1 MSDISPENEL
11 KAFLEQHPDTRF
23 MDVFSPDI
31 NGVLR
36 GKRIQRDDFNKPFR
50 KGSNFCAA
58 STVMNV
64 RGESPESVKYGAHD
78 GDPDIR
84 SVAVPGSLAPVP
96 WASVPTAQCM
106 LALQE
111 FDGTPYFLDPRNV
124 LKRAMQPLL
133 DMGLQPVLATELEF
147 YLVEFDGDTFVP
159 RMPKIPGSDWDQ
171 LGVQFAS
178 FDDLDDVEPF
188 LVDLDKFCRQQQVPA
203 GAALAE
209 YSPGQFE
216 VNLNHIPDPV
226 VACDHA
232 LLLKRAVKAAAKKN
246 GLTASFM
253 AKPFQ
258 EHAGC
263 GLHIHL
269 SLLDPDGNNIFAGS
283 SADGDWSDRLR
294 YAIGGM
300 AASMSE
306 SMALFAPNANSYRR
320 YAPGFFV
327 PATPSWGP
335 NHRDLAL
342 RIPISRPQNRRVE
355 HRVSGADAC
364 PYLVVAA
371 MLAGVHH
378 GLTQH
383 SEPAAMTPEREDVDY
398 QVSLPVRWSQA
409 LDAFEAGT
417 ILPDY
422 FGQEFHRVYGQAKR
436 EECNLFHAEITDRDY
451 EWYLR
456 AV

>member
-106 LALQE
+106 LELQE

-188 LVDLDKFCRQQQVPA
+188 LVDL
-203 GAALAE
+203 
-209 YSPGQFE
+209 
-216 VNLNHIPDPV
+216 I
-226 VACDHA
+226 
-232 LLLKRAVKAAAKKN
+232 
-246 GLTASFM
+246 
-253 AKPFQ
+253 
-258 EHAGC
+258 
-263 GLHIHL
+263 
-269 SLLDPDGNNIFAGS
+269 S
-283 SADGDWSDRLR
+283 SA
-294 YAIGGM
+294 
-300 AASMSE
+300 ASNRCQR
-306 SMALFAPNANSYRR
+306 AQRWRN
-320 YAPGFFV
+320 
-327 PATPSWGP
+327 TP
-335 NHRDLAL
+335 
-342 RIPISRPQNRRVE
+342 
-355 HRVSGADAC
+355 
-364 PYLVVAA
+364 
-371 MLAGVHH
+371 
-378 GLTQH
+378 
-383 SEPAAMTPEREDVDY
+383 
-398 QVSLPVRWSQA
+398 QA
-409 LDAFEAGT
+409 SSKS
-417 ILPDY
+417 I
-422 FGQEFHRVYGQAKR
+422 
-436 EECNLFHAEITDRDY
+436 
-451 EWYLR
+451 
-456 AV
+456 

>member
-1 MSDISPENEL
+1 M
-11 KAFLEQHPDTRF
+11 
-23 MDVFSPDI
+23 
-31 NGVLR
+31 
-36 GKRIQRDDFNKPFR
+36 
-50 KGSNFCAA
+50 
-58 STVMNV
+58 
-64 RGESPESVKYGAHD
+64 
-78 GDPDIR
+78 
-84 SVAVPGSLAPVP
+84 
-96 WASVPTAQCM
+96 
-106 LALQE
+106 
-111 FDGTPYFLDPRNV
+111 
-124 LKRAMQPLL
+124 
-133 DMGLQPVLATELEF
+133 
-147 YLVEFDGDTFVP
+147 
-159 RMPKIPGSDWDQ
+159 
-171 LGVQFAS
+171 
-178 FDDLDDVEPF
+178 
-188 LVDLDKFCRQQQVPA
+188 PA